1 MDPYMHTLIA
11 VFLLW
16 ISYFIGRILGRAKG
30 VMDGRTEGAENLID
44 ILDQEGT
51 YKRENLYRAVER
63 WTIKKLEE

>member
-16 ISYFIGRILGRAKG
+16 ISYFIGRILGRVKG
-30 VMDGRTEGAENLID
+30 VMDGRAEGAENLID